1 MSTPK
6 PEPLPELADLPWA
19 KPQCREEVSAAIRSA
34 CTKNLCPA
42 QRMSARVR
50 LTLCIAASS
59 FVAAIGYWFGVRHNR
74 SELGL
79 RMGLLGAL
87 GWGIVQAAV
96 LFMGFGPPRGRMSTR
111 TVRLVLAVAVPV
123 LFLGYLT
130 FSAWSFV
137 PFEQFSHG
145 ARASH
150 ALGCGSVAL
159 FFGALVSGG
168 VLLAWRGT
176 DPLTPRLSGTLAGL
190 IGGVGGALAV
200 GIGCPSHEAWH
211 LWVSHG
217 VIVLALGLMGCLAG
231 RRLLAP

>member
-42 QRMSARVR
+42 QRLSARMR
-50 LTLCIAASS
+50 LTLCIATSS
-59 FVAAIGYWFGVRHNR
+59 FVAGIGYWFGVRHNR

-87 GWGIVQAAV
+87 GWAIVQTAV
-96 LFMGFGPPRGRMSTR
+96 LLMGFGPPRGRMSTR

-130 FSAWSFV
+130 ISAWSFV
-137 PFEQFSHG
+137 PFEQVSHG

-150 ALGCGSVAL
+150 ALSCGAVAL

-211 LWVSHG
+211 LWLSHG
-217 VIVLALGLMGCLAG
+217 VIVLALGVMGCLAG

>member
-1 MSTPK
+1 
-6 PEPLPELADLPWA
+6 LADLPWA
-19 KPQCREEVSAAIRSA
+19 KPQCREEVSAAIHSA

-42 QRMSARVR
+42 QRMSASAR
-50 LTLCIAASS
+50 LTLCVATSS
-59 FVAAIGYWFGVRHNR
+59 FVAAVGYWFGVRHNR

-87 GWGIVQAAV
+87 GWAIVQTAV

-145 ARASH
+145 ARVIH

-159 FFGALVSGG
+159 FFGALVSGS

-190 IGGVGGALAV
+190 T
-200 GIGCPSHEAWH
+200 
-211 LWVSHG
+211 
-217 VIVLALGLMGCLAG
+217 VLAEFSGLHGGTLN
-231 RRLLAP
+231 LAPQNGFGYQGLYDVRTTTDANGTFTLNSFTTS

>member
-1 MSTPK
+1 MSMPK
-6 PEPLPELADLPWA
+6 PDPLADLPWP
-19 KPQCREEVSAAIRSA
+19 KPEGPREEISAKICGA
-34 CTKNLCPA
+34 CTKNLCPV
-42 QRMSARVR
+42 QRMSAGLR

-59 FVAAIGYWFGVRHNR
+59 FVAAVGYWFGVRHNR

-87 GWGIVQAAV
+87 GWAIVQVAV
-96 LFMGFGPPRGRMSTR
+96 LFMGFGPGRSSVAKR
-111 TVRLVLAVAVPV
+111 TVRLALAIAVPV

-130 FSAWSFV
+130 VSAWTFV

-145 ARASH
+145 ARFSH
-150 ALGCGSVAL
+150 ALSCGSVAL

-168 VLLAWRGT
+168 VLFAWRGT
-176 DPLTPRLSGTLAGL
+176 DPLTPRISGALAGL

-217 VIVLALGLMGCLAG
+217 VVVLALGVMGCVAG

>member
-1 MSTPK
+1 MTLPKSDPLTDLPWPK
-6 PEPLPELADLPWA
+6 PEVP
-19 KPQCREEVSAAIRSA
+19 REEVSAAIHSA
-34 CTKNLCPA
+34 CTKNLCPMSG
-42 QRMSARVR
+42 MSAGTR
-50 LTLCIAASS
+50 LTLCVALST
-59 FVAAIGYWFGVRHNR
+59 FVATVGYWFGIRHHR

-79 RMGLLGAL
+79 RTGVYGAV
-87 GWGIVQAAV
+87 GWAVVQAAV
-96 LFMGFGPPRGRMSTR
+96 LFVGFAPRDAFGSLATR
-111 TVRLVLAVAVPV
+111 TVRLTLAVLVPV

-130 FSAWSFV
+130 YSAWSYV
-137 PFEQFSHG
+137 PFAEFSHG
-145 ARASH
+145 ARADH
-150 ALGCGSVAL
+150 AFSCGLVAL

-211 LWVSHG
+211 LWMAHG
-217 VIVLALGLMGCLAG
+217 VIVLALGVMGFGAG

>member
-1 MSTPK
+1 M
-6 PEPLPELADLPWA
+6 
-19 KPQCREEVSAAIRSA
+19 SAA
-34 CTKNLCPA
+34 
-42 QRMSARVR
+42 VR

-59 FVAAIGYWFGVRHNR
+59 FVAAVAYWVGVRQHR

-87 GWGIVQAAV
+87 GWAIVQAAV
-96 LFMGFGPPRGRMSTR
+96 LFMGFGPPRGRVSTR
-111 TVRLVLAVAVPV
+111 TVRLVLAVALPV

-150 ALGCGSVAL
+150 ALSCGAVAL

-190 IGGVGGALAV
+190 IGGVGAALAV

-217 VIVLALGLMGCLAG
+217 VIVLALGAMGCLAG

>member
-1 MSTPK
+1 M
-6 PEPLPELADLPWA
+6 
-19 KPQCREEVSAAIRSA
+19 SAA
-34 CTKNLCPA
+34 
-42 QRMSARVR
+42 VR

-59 FVAAIGYWFGVRHNR
+59 FVAAVAYWVGVRQHR

-87 GWGIVQAAV
+87 GWAIVQAAV
-96 LFMGFGPPRGRMSTR
+96 LFMGFGPPRGRVSTR
-111 TVRLVLAVAVPV
+111 TVRLVLAVALPV

-137 PFEQFSHG
+137 PFAQFSEG

-150 ALGCGSVAL
+150 ALSCGAVAL
-159 FFGALVSGG
+159 FFGALVSGSI
-168 VLLAWRGT
+168 LLAWRGT

-190 IGGVGGALAV
+190 IGGVGAALAV

-217 VIVLALGLMGCLAG
+217 VIVLALGAMGCLAG